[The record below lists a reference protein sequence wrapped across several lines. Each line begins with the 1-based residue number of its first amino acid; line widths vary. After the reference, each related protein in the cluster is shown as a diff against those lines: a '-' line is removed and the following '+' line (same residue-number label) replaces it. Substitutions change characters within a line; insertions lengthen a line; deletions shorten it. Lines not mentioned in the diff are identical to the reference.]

1 VQKPVINW
9 ISWALTADMYPYGV
23 RYWFPGPPWEHFEHY
38 WQRSP
43 LSRVGHVTT
52 PTMLLT
58 GKADH
63 RTPIPESEQFYQAL
77 KLRGV
82 PAALVRMPGAPHD
95 IARRPSHRTPPPA
108 GVGVGGASFR
118 RNVRAAGIVAG
129 RGAGGGAA
137 PLPPLRPHLS
147 QTAPRENDQLVGA
160 SRLAVASGGASG
172 AAERHHASVLSN
184 KATGPNWRRIV
195 TDPAAGLL
203 VPVYAAS
210 SGATRRW

>member
-82 PAALVRMPGAPHD
+82 PAALVRMPGAPHN
-95 IARRPSHRTPPPA
+95 IARRPSQLIGKVLHVLGWFEKWGAHGEPA
-108 GVGVGGASFR
+108 
-118 RNVRAAGIVAG
+118 RAAGG
-129 RGAGGGAA
+129 
-137 PLPPLRPHLS
+137 
-147 QTAPRENDQLVGA
+147 
-160 SRLAVASGGASG
+160 
-172 AAERHHASVLSN
+172 
-184 KATGPNWRRIV
+184 
-195 TDPAAGLL
+195 
-203 VPVYAAS
+203 
-210 SGATRRW
+210 